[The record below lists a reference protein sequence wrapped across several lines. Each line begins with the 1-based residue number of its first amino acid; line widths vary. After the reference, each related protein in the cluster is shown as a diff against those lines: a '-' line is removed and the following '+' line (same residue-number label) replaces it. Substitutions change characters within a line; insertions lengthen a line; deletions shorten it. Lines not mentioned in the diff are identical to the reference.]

1 MKSIPTPSHRNVAK
15 HLIACRGYFRF
26 LILYLNET
34 LQSESGVCLP
44 KRCWAQT
51 CFREALWNLLYIS
64 ELARGAQGS
73 AVAQW
78 RAAASPRFSLRI
90 ICGEKN
96 HRDPQNRG
104 RVIVFRGFVF
114 CSAHLEFHEMS
125 SALFFSDVFS
135 CSIFFWFLKIASDV
149 FFSVCIFF

>member
-1 MKSIPTPSHRNVAK
+1 MSLLAT
-15 HLIACRGYFRF
+15 
-26 LILYLNET
+26 
-34 LQSESGVCLP
+34 
-44 KRCWAQT
+44 RCFQ
-51 CFREALWNLLYIS
+51 EALS
-64 ELARGAQGS
+64 EVVLSLVARGAHGS
-73 AVAQW
+73 AIAQW
-78 RAAASPRFSLRI
+78 RAAASPRFILRA
-90 ICGEKN
+90 ICGKKI

-149 FFSVCIFF
+149 FFSVCIFFLVDTVTLAKTQPAATPRPPCSRGRRAPSPHPPTHTNQAGSL